1 MVSAGESPRSIP
13 DGSREHR
20 GMDAGC
26 GGQDDPAAPPALG
39 MEKGHGDKKASE
51 ASSKAGEKKAEVE
64 EKKQASTNVNQPPKT
79 ETYGAAA
86 SAKWSLTVKFNS
98 SWSSGRAQ
106 IGPILMAIFQS
117 EAAQLQRQEQ
127 LCPCRKQEPH
137 TYQKQST
144 SVDASKP
151 QIMKPSE
158 TGSAPTTKAGSEKNT
173 QSDKPTDSQNKQLSE
188 EKQKEPSDGKNQTT
202 LTVTTASKPNNT
214 GKVTTTQADQPLPAT
229 SMQAPKQKSKEM
241 STVAGAAAGTGTAG
255 ASVVAAADRSS
266 TEPDM
271 DESALDSLIDTLGG
285 PEEDVPTT
293 PVYTGPEITEDIYS
307 RYLEEMGKREG
318 SLPPEYVKLLKSKGF
333 GKDVVP
339 RKPNEQDE
347 KPMTDEELAEA
358 LSSDFTCSA
367 ASAQEKNTSLT
378 EKPNKEGEIVQAQ
391 AASSVKTSVP
401 PKEKKTKSKEEIKD
415 DAMDA
420 LLDTLGGPEPEPEED
435 PTPFVEVSESKAKEK
450 KEQKTGERDDTIP
463 PEYRLMPDLD
473 KDGKP
478 ILPKPEEKPKGLSE
492 SDLVDEFSKD
502 FACPA
507 QPAVQPKVAKPCNI
521 SKKPSGSVSAE
532 ATGDKV
538 VPRATACT
546 VQSAAPVSS
555 VGPVSDEALEA
566 LSSSLGKREPDPN
579 EKKPAVDKVKEKTKK
594 EQHKK
599 LGEEEETIPPEYR
612 LTESKDKDGKPLLPK
627 PEEKS
632 QPMSE
637 NDLLE
642 GLTEGFSSSPSPPA
656 PLPTSTVPK
665 KAKDGVKPTSSSD
678 VISAATVS
686 SVHSAAPAPST
697 SGGKEMDE
705 ALDLLSDS
713 LGQREP
719 DPDESKPVVDKVK
732 EKAKSEHRDKLG
744 ERDETIPPDY
754 RKLLESGEQS
764 KPAKPTAKDDVK
776 HKGKKKRTD
785 DSAAIDALSGDFD
798 SCAKAPATTPQ
809 HSKCRTKVERKLRP
823 LNQAQRIKES
833 PETLKRQ
840 RDSPPAA
847 NLRSRK
853 QAKR

>member
-1 MVSAGESPRSIP
+1 
-13 DGSREHR
+13 
-20 GMDAGC
+20 
-26 GGQDDPAAPPALG
+26 
-39 MEKGHGDKKASE
+39 
-51 ASSKAGEKKAEVE
+51 
-64 EKKQASTNVNQPPKT
+64 
-79 ETYGAAA
+79 
-86 SAKWSLTVKFNS
+86 
-98 SWSSGRAQ
+98 
-106 IGPILMAIFQS
+106 
-117 EAAQLQRQEQ
+117 
-127 LCPCRKQEPH
+127 
-137 TYQKQST
+137 
-144 SVDASKP
+144 
-151 QIMKPSE
+151 
-158 TGSAPTTKAGSEKNT
+158 
-173 QSDKPTDSQNKQLSE
+173 
-188 EKQKEPSDGKNQTT
+188 
-202 LTVTTASKPNNT
+202 TVTTASKPNNT

-229 SMQAPKQKSKEM
+229 SMQAAKQKSKEM
-241 STVAGAAAGTGTAG
+241 STVAGAAAGTGTDG

-266 TEPDM
+266 TEPGM

-339 RKPNEQDE
+339 RKPNEHDE

-367 ASAQEKNTSLT
+367 ASAQEKNTSKNLFQL
-378 EKPNKEGEIVQAQ
+378 KEV
-391 AASSVKTSVP
+391 
-401 PKEKKTKSKEEIKD
+401 TKWFARFLKIQEIKD

-450 KEQKTGERDDTIP
+450 KEQKTGERDDTIH

-532 ATGDKV
+532 STGDKV

-754 RKLLESGEQS
+754 RKLLESGEQVRKSFPSFYLQLWVAHFVTS
-764 KPAKPTAKDDVK
+764 KLKLLQ
-776 HKGKKKRTD
+776 KRTD

-809 HSKCRTKVERKLRP
+809 HSKDKSGKEATTTKPSSKDKGKP
-823 LNQAQRIKES
+823 
-833 PETLKRQ
+833 
-840 RDSPPAA
+840 RDS
-847 NLRSRK
+847 K
-853 QAKR
+853 

>member
-1 MVSAGESPRSIP
+1 
-13 DGSREHR
+13 
-20 GMDAGC
+20 
-26 GGQDDPAAPPALG
+26 
-39 MEKGHGDKKASE
+39 
-51 ASSKAGEKKAEVE
+51 
-64 EKKQASTNVNQPPKT
+64 STQ
-79 ETYGAAA
+79 
-86 SAKWSLTVKFNS
+86 
-98 SWSSGRAQ
+98 
-106 IGPILMAIFQS
+106 
-117 EAAQLQRQEQ
+117 
-127 LCPCRKQEPH
+127 
-137 TYQKQST
+137 
-144 SVDASKP
+144 
-151 QIMKPSE
+151 
-158 TGSAPTTKAGSEKNT
+158 
-173 QSDKPTDSQNKQLSE
+173 
-188 EKQKEPSDGKNQTT
+188 GKNQTT
-202 LTVTTASKPNNT
+202 PTVTTASKPNNT
-214 GKVTTTQADQPLPAT
+214 GKVTTAQADQPPPAT
-229 SMQAPKQKSKEM
+229 STDTAKKSKEM
-241 STVAGAAAGTGTAG
+241 PTVAGAAAGTGTAG
-255 ASVVAAADRSS
+255 ASVAAAAAEKSS
-266 TEPDM
+266 TEPGM

-318 SLPPEYVKLLKSKGF
+318 SLPPEYVKLLKSKGY

-339 RKPNEQDE
+339 PKPSEQDE
-347 KPMTDEELAEA
+347 KPMTDDELAEA
-358 LSSDFTCSA
+358 LSSDFTCST
-367 ASAQEKNTSLT
+367 ASAQEKKTSLT

-435 PTPFVEVSESKAKEK
+435 STPFVEVSEAKAKEK

-463 PEYRLMPDLD
+463 AEYRLTPELD
-473 KDGKP
+473 KDGKR
-478 ILPKPEEKPKGLSE
+478 ILPKPEEKPKPLSE

-502 FACPA
+502 FACSA
-507 QPAVQPKVAKPCNI
+507 QPAVQPKTPKPCNI
-521 SKKPSGSVSAE
+521 SKKPSGSVSAK
-532 ATGDKV
+532 ATEDKV

-546 VQSAAPVSS
+546 VQSAAPMPSVSTG

-566 LSSSLGKREPDPN
+566 LSSSLGKREPDPD
-579 EKKPAVDKVKEKTKK
+579 EKKPTVDKVKEKNKK

-612 LTESKDKDGKPLLPK
+612 LTEAKDKDGKSLLPK

-642 GLTEGFSSSPSPPA
+642 GLMEGFSCSTSPPA
-656 PLPTSTVPK
+656 PLATSAVLK
-665 KAKDGVKPTSSSD
+665 KAKNGAKPASSSSSSD

-732 EKAKSEHRDKLG
+732 EKATSEHRDKLG
-744 ERDETIPPDY
+744 ERDDTLPPDY
-754 RKLLESGEQS
+754 RKLLESDEKS
-764 KPAKPTAKDDVK
+764 KPAKPTAKDDMK
-776 HKGKKKRTD
+776 HKGKKKPVD

-798 SCAKAPATTPQ
+798 TCAKAPTTPQ
-809 HSKCRTKVERKLRP
+809 HSK
-823 LNQAQRIKES
+823 
-833 PETLKRQ
+833 
-840 RDSPPAA
+840 
-847 NLRSRK
+847 
-853 QAKR
+853 

>member
-1 MVSAGESPRSIP
+1 MSGTGWQPL
-13 DGSREHR
+13 
-20 GMDAGC
+20 
-26 GGQDDPAAPPALG
+26 PAA
-39 MEKGHGDKKASE
+39 HHDKKANE

-64 EKKQASTNVNQPPKT
+64 EKQASANVSQPPKT
-79 ETYGAAA
+79 ETRGAAV
-86 SAKWSLTVKFNS
+86 SAK
-98 SWSSGRAQ
+98 
-106 IGPILMAIFQS
+106 
-117 EAAQLQRQEQ
+117 
-127 LCPCRKQEPH
+127 
-137 TYQKQST
+137 KQSP
-144 SVDASKP
+144 SADASKP

-158 TGSAPTTKAGSEKNT
+158 TRSTPTTKAGTEKNT

-188 EKQKEPSDGKNQTT
+188 EKQKEPNDGKNQTT
-202 LTVTTASKPNNT
+202 PTVSTASKPNNT
-214 GKVTTTQADQPLPAT
+214 GKVTTTQAGQPPPAT
-229 SMQAPKQKSKEM
+229 STETAKSEEM
-241 STVAGAAAGTGTAG
+241 STVTGAAAGTGTAG
-255 ASVVAAADRSS
+255 ASVVAAADKSS
-266 TEPDM
+266 TEPGM

-307 RYLEEMGKREG
+307 RYLEELGKREG
-318 SLPPEYVKLLKSKGF
+318 SLPPEYVKLLKSKGY

-339 RKPNEQDE
+339 PKPNEQDE
-347 KPMTDEELAEA
+347 KPMTDDELAEA

-367 ASAQEKNTSLT
+367 DSAQEKRSLT

-401 PKEKKTKSKEEIKD
+401 PKEKKTKSTEEMKD

-435 PTPFVEVSESKAKEK
+435 LTPIVEVSEAKAKEK
-450 KEQKTGERDDTIP
+450 KEQKAGERDDTIP
-463 PEYRLMPDLD
+463 PEYRLTPELD

-478 ILPKPEEKPKGLSE
+478 ILPKPEEKPKPMSE

-507 QPAVQPKVAKPCNI
+507 QPAVQSKAPKPNNI
-521 SKKPSGSVSAE
+521 SKKQSDSVSAKAAE
-532 ATGDKV
+532 DKV

-546 VQSAAPVSS
+546 VQSAASVPS

-566 LSSSLGKREPDPN
+566 LSSSLGKREPDPD
-579 EKKPAVDKVKEKTKK
+579 EKKPAVDKVKEKNKK

-612 LTESKDKDGKPLLPK
+612 LTEAKDKDGKPLLPK

-642 GLTEGFSSSPSPPA
+642 GLTEGFSCSPSPPA
-656 PLPTSTVPK
+656 PLPTSTVVK
-665 KAKDGVKPTSSSD
+665 KSKGGAKPASSSD

-686 SVHSAAPAPST
+686 SVHSAAPAPSAT
-697 SGGKEMDE
+697 GGKEMDE

-719 DPDESKPVVDKVK
+719 DPDENKPVVDKVK
-732 EKAKSEHRDKLG
+732 EKAKSERRDKLG

-776 HKGKKKRTD
+776 HKGKKKPMD

-798 SCAKAPATTPQ
+798 TCAKAPAAPQ
-809 HSKCRTKVERKLRP
+809 HSKDKSG
-823 LNQAQRIKES
+823 KES
-833 PETLKRQ
+833 TTTKPGSKDKGKP
-840 RDSPPAA
+840 RDPKTAKGQS
-847 NLRSRK
+847 SSSKSEK
-853 QAKR
+853 QKTS

>member
-1 MVSAGESPRSIP
+1 
-13 DGSREHR
+13 
-20 GMDAGC
+20 
-26 GGQDDPAAPPALG
+26 
-39 MEKGHGDKKASE
+39 GDKKASE

-64 EKKQASTNVNQPPKT
+64 EKKQESANVSQPPKT
-79 ETYGAAA
+79 EARGAAA
-86 SAKWSLTVKFNS
+86 SAK
-98 SWSSGRAQ
+98 
-106 IGPILMAIFQS
+106 
-117 EAAQLQRQEQ
+117 
-127 LCPCRKQEPH
+127 
-137 TYQKQST
+137 KQSP

-158 TGSAPTTKAGSEKNT
+158 TRPAPSTKAGTEKNT
-173 QSDKPTDSQNKQLSE
+173 QSDKQTDPQNKQLSE
-188 EKQKEPSDGKNQTT
+188 EKQKEPSDVKNQTT
-202 LTVTTASKPNNT
+202 PTVTTASKPNNT
-214 GKVTTTQADQPLPAT
+214 GKVTTTQAGQPPPAT
-229 SMQAPKQKSKEM
+229 STETAKQKSKEM
-241 STVAGAAAGTGTAG
+241 STVMGAAAGTGTAG
-255 ASVVAAADRSS
+255 ASVVAAADKSS
-266 TEPDM
+266 TEPGM

-307 RYLEEMGKREG
+307 KYLEELGKREG
-318 SLPPEYVKLLKSKGF
+318 SLPPEYVKLLKSKGY
-333 GKDVVP
+333 GKDAVP
-339 RKPNEQDE
+339 PKPNEQDE
-347 KPMTDEELAEA
+347 KPMTDDELAEA

-367 ASAQEKNTSLT
+367 ASAQEKKTSLT
-378 EKPNKEGEIVQAQ
+378 EKPNKGEIVQAQ

-401 PKEKKTKSKEEIKD
+401 PKEKKTKSKEEMKD

-435 PTPFVEVSESKAKEK
+435 PTPIVEVSEAKAKEK
-450 KEQKTGERDDTIP
+450 KEQKAGERDDTIP
-463 PEYRLMPDLD
+463 PEYRLTPELD

-478 ILPKPEEKPKGLSE
+478 ILPKPEEKPKPMSE

-507 QPAVQPKVAKPCNI
+507 QPAVQPKAPKPSNT
-521 SKKPSGSVSAE
+521 SKKQSGSVSAK
-532 ATGDKV
+532 ATEDKV

-546 VQSAAPVSS
+546 VQSAAPVPS

-566 LSSSLGKREPDPN
+566 LSSSLGKRKPDTDG
-579 EKKPAVDKVKEKTKK
+579 KKPAVDKVKEKNKK
-594 EQHKK
+594 EQQKK

-612 LTESKDKDGKPLLPK
+612 LREAKDKDGKPLLPK

-642 GLTEGFSSSPSPPA
+642 GLTEGFSCSPSPPA
-656 PLPTSTVPK
+656 PLPTSTVLK
-665 KAKDGVKPTSSSD
+665 KSKDGGKPESSSD

-686 SVHSAAPAPST
+686 SLHSAAPAPSAT
-697 SGGKEMDE
+697 GGKEMDE

-719 DPDESKPVVDKVK
+719 DPDENKPVVDKVK

-754 RKLLESGEQS
+754 RKLLESGSAFFFLPKS

-776 HKGKKKRTD
+776 HKGKKKPTD

-798 SCAKAPATTPQ
+798 TCAKTPATPQ
-809 HSKCRTKVERKLRP
+809 HSKDKSG
-823 LNQAQRIKES
+823 KES
-833 PETLKRQ
+833 TTTKPSSKEKGKP
-840 RDSPPAA
+840 RDPKTAKGQS
-847 NLRSRK
+847 SSSKSEK
-853 QAKR
+853 QKTS

>member
-1 MVSAGESPRSIP
+1 
-13 DGSREHR
+13 
-20 GMDAGC
+20 
-26 GGQDDPAAPPALG
+26 
-39 MEKGHGDKKASE
+39 
-51 ASSKAGEKKAEVE
+51 
-64 EKKQASTNVNQPPKT
+64 
-79 ETYGAAA
+79 
-86 SAKWSLTVKFNS
+86 
-98 SWSSGRAQ
+98 
-106 IGPILMAIFQS
+106 
-117 EAAQLQRQEQ
+117 
-127 LCPCRKQEPH
+127 
-137 TYQKQST
+137 KQS
-144 SVDASKP
+144 SSADAPKP

-158 TGSAPTTKAGSEKNT
+158 AMSATTTKAGSEKNT
-173 QSDKPTDSQNKQLSE
+173 QSDKPTDSQDKQLSE
-188 EKQKEPSDGKNQTT
+188 EKQKKPSDGKNQTSP
-202 LTVTTASKPNNT
+202 TVTTASKPNDT
-214 GKVTTTQADQPLPAT
+214 GKVTTAQAEQPPPAT
-229 SMQAPKQKSKEM
+229 STETAKQNSKEM
-241 STVAGAAAGTGTAG
+241 STVTGAAAGTGTAG
-255 ASVVAAADRSS
+255 ANVVAASDKSS
-266 TEPDM
+266 AEPGM

-307 RYLEEMGKREG
+307 KYLEELGKREG
-318 SLPPEYVKLLKSKGF
+318 SLPPEYVKLLKVRY

-339 RKPNEQDE
+339 PKANEKDE
-347 KPMTDEELAEA
+347 KPMTDDELAEA
-358 LSSDFTCSA
+358 LSSDFTCSTA
-367 ASAQEKNTSLT
+367 PAQEKKTSLT

-401 PKEKKTKSKEEIKD
+401 PKEQKTKSKEEIKD

-435 PTPFVEVSESKAKEK
+435 PTPVVEVSEAKAKEK
-450 KEQKTGERDDTIP
+450 KEQKVGERDDTIP
-463 PEYRLMPDLD
+463 PEYRLMPELD

-478 ILPKPEEKPKGLSE
+478 ILPKPEEKPKALSE

-507 QPAVQPKVAKPCNI
+507 QPAVQPKAPKPCNM
-521 SKKPSGSVSAE
+521 SKKPSGSVSAKPAE
-532 ATGDKV
+532 DKV

-555 VGPVSDEALEA
+555 IGPIADEALEA
-566 LSSSLGKREPDPN
+566 LSSSLGKREPDPD
-579 EKKPAVDKVKEKTKK
+579 EKKAAVDKVKEKTKK

-612 LTESKDKDGKPLLPK
+612 LTVAKDEDGKPLLPK

-642 GLTEGFSSSPSPPA
+642 GLTEGFSCSPSPPA
-656 PLPTSTVPK
+656 PLPASAVPK
-665 KAKDGVKPTSSSD
+665 KDKEGAKPASSSD

-686 SVHSAAPAPST
+686 SVHSAAPAAST

-719 DPDESKPVVDKVK
+719 DPDENKPVVDKVK

-754 RKLLESGEQS
+754 LKLLESVLKEDVLFFLPKS

-776 HKGKKKRTD
+776 HKGQKKPAD

-798 SCAKAPATTPQ
+798 TGAKAPTKPQ
-809 HSKCRTKVERKLRP
+809 HSKDKSGKEATTTKPSSKDKGKP
-823 LNQAQRIKES
+823 
-833 PETLKRQ
+833 
-840 RDSPPAA
+840 RDPKTAKGQS
-847 NLRSRK
+847 SSSKSEK
-853 QAKR
+853 QKAS

>member
-1 MVSAGESPRSIP
+1 MPLVPRGPAGERL
-13 DGSREHR
+13 R
-20 GMDAGC
+20 AGT
-26 GGQDDPAAPPALG
+26 ALG
-39 MEKGHGDKKASE
+39 APRAGPGRAGQCRAARAGAAAAAMAFARWWYAMHGDKKASE

-64 EKKQASTNVNQPPKT
+64 EKNQASANVSQPLKT
-79 ETYGAAA
+79 EISGAAA
-86 SAKWSLTVKFNS
+86 SA
-98 SWSSGRAQ
+98 
-106 IGPILMAIFQS
+106 
-117 EAAQLQRQEQ
+117 
-127 LCPCRKQEPH
+127 
-137 TYQKQST
+137 QKQSP
-144 SVDASKP
+144 SADALKP

-158 TGSAPTTKAGSEKNT
+158 TR
-173 QSDKPTDSQNKQLSE
+173 PTDSQNKQLSK
-188 EKQKEPSDGKNQTT
+188 EKQKEPSDAKNQTT
-202 LTVTTASKPNNT
+202 PTVTTASKPNDT
-214 GKVTTTQADQPLPAT
+214 GKVTTTQADQPPPAT
-229 SMQAPKQKSKEM
+229 PTETAKSKDV
-241 STVAGAAAGTGTAG
+241 STVTDAAAGTGTAG
-255 ASVVAAADRSS
+255 ASVVAAADKSS
-266 TEPDM
+266 SEPGM

-318 SLPPEYVKLLKSKGF
+318 SLPPKYVELLKSKGD

-339 RKPNEQDE
+339 PKPNEQDE
-347 KPMTDEELAEA
+347 KPMTDDELAEA

-367 ASAQEKNTSLT
+367 ASAQEKTSPT
-378 EKPNKEGEIVQAQ
+378 EKLNKEGEIVQAQ
-391 AASSVKTSVP
+391 AASSVKTSAR
-401 PKEKKTKSKEEIKD
+401 PKEKITKSKEEIKD

-435 PTPFVEVSESKAKEK
+435 PTPIAEVSEAKAKEK
-450 KEQKTGERDDTIP
+450 KQQKAGERDDTIP
-463 PEYRLMPDLD
+463 PEYRLTPELD

-478 ILPKPEEKPKGLSE
+478 ILLKPEEKPKPLSE

-507 QPAVQPKVAKPCNI
+507 QPAVQPKAPKPSDI
-521 SKKPSGSVSAE
+521 PKKPSGSVSAK
-532 ATGDKV
+532 ATEDKV
-538 VPRATACT
+538 VPCATACT
-546 VQSAAPVSS
+546 VQSGAPVPS

-566 LSSSLGKREPDPN
+566 LSSSLGKREPDPD
-579 EKKPAVDKVKEKTKK
+579 EKKPAVDKVKEKTKN
-594 EQHKK
+594 EQYKK

-612 LTESKDKDGKPLLPK
+612 LTEAKDKDRKPLLPK

-656 PLPTSTVPK
+656 PLPTSAVLK
-665 KAKDGVKPTSSSD
+665 KSKDSAKPASSSD

-697 SGGKEMDE
+697 TGGKEMDE

-719 DPDESKPVVDKVK
+719 DPDENKPLVDEVK

-754 RKLLESGEQS
+754 RKLLESGEKS

-776 HKGKKKRTD
+776 HKGKKKPTD
-785 DSAAIDALSGDFD
+785 DSAAIDTLSGDFD
-798 SCAKAPATTPQ
+798 TCAKAPATPQ
-809 HSKCRTKVERKLRP
+809 HSKCRTKVERNLRP
-823 LNQAQRIKES
+823 LRQAQRIKES